1 MDTYYDPKALFGLN
15 PYKKAL
21 FRKIRWKT
29 FDNIHIKWS
38 IKLNKKNLQESIY
51 RETAQIQH
59 IVEW

>member
-1 MDTYYDPKALFGLN
+1 MTRRHFFGLN

-21 FRKIRWKT
+21 FRKIWLKT

-38 IKLNKKNLQESIY
+38 IKLNKENLQESIY